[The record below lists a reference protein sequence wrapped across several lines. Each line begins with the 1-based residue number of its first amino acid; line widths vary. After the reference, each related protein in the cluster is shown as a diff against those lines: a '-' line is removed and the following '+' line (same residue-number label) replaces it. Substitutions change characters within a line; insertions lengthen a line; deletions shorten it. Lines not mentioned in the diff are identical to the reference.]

1 MDTFLLN
8 AQRIF
13 DVARAD
19 GSGDDSEFALLIRPD
34 GGVQMFMSGAEG
46 SGGSGVLYNVKR
58 SSRGVRVTGQDG
70 GRRCELEEVAQPRFF
85 CELLRDQPVYSISA
99 PLLM

>member
-1 MDTFLLN
+1 VDTFLLN

-19 GSGDDSEFALLIRPD
+19 GSGGDSEFALLIRPD
-34 GGVQMFMSGAEG
+34 GGLQMFMGSAAP
-46 SGGSGVLYNVKR
+46 SGGSGVVYNVKR
-58 SSRGVRVTGQDG
+58 SSRGVRVTGQGG
-70 GRRCELEEVAQPRFF
+70 GRRCELEETTRPQFLR
-85 CELLRDQPVYSISA
+85 ELLKDQPLYSVSA